1 MRDIVYSFQVSL
13 DGYIEDAS
21 GTITFAS
28 PDAELHQYFNDYE
41 TEFDTHVYGRRLYEM
56 MQYWETADQT
66 ETDPI
71 IVAYAK
77 TWQALEKI
85 VFSKTMTAVEGNAR
99 LATRPLAEELAAL
112 KRASGKQIA
121 IGGATLAAEAV
132 RLDLID
138 RYHVVIYPV
147 LLGGGKR
154 MFPLFEHPLSLQL
167 VEQQTFASGCIA
179 LTYERIRTESL

>member
-21 GTITFAS
+21 GSIAFAS

-66 ETDPI
+66 DTDPI

-85 VFSKTMTAVEGNAR
+85 VFSETMTAVKGNAR

-112 KRASGKQIA
+112 KQSLGKKIA

-138 RYHVVIYPV
+138 QYHVVIYPV

-154 MFPLFEHPLSLQL
+154 MFPLFEQSLSLRL
-167 VEQQTFASGCIA
+167 VDQQTFASSCIA
-179 LTYERIRTESL
+179 LTYERIRTDSL

>member
-1 MRDIVYSFQVSL
+1 MRKLIYSFQVSL

-21 GTITFAS
+21 GSIAFAS

-66 ETDPI
+66 DTDPI

-85 VFSKTMTAVEGNAR
+85 VFSETMTAVKGNAR

-112 KRASGKQIA
+112 KQSPGKKIA

-138 RYHVVIYPV
+138 QYHVVIYPV

-154 MFPLFEHPLSLQL
+154 MFPLFEQSLSLKL
-167 VEQQTFASGCIA
+167 VDQQTFASSCIA
-179 LTYERIRTESL
+179 LTYERVRTDSL

>member
-1 MRDIVYSFQVSL
+1 MRKLIYSFQVSL

-21 GTITFAS
+21 GSIAFAS

-66 ETDPI
+66 DTDPI

-85 VFSKTMTAVEGNAR
+85 VFSETMTAVKGNAR

-112 KRASGKQIA
+112 KQSPGKKIA

-138 RYHVVIYPV
+138 QYHVVIYPV

-154 MFPLFEHPLSLQL
+154 MFPLFEQSLSLRL
-167 VEQQTFASGCIA
+167 VDQQTFASSCIA
-179 LTYERIRTESL
+179 LTYERVRTDSL

>member
-1 MRDIVYSFQVSL
+1 MRKLIYSFQVSL

-21 GTITFAS
+21 GSIAFAS

-66 ETDPI
+66 DTDPI

-85 VFSKTMTAVEGNAR
+85 VFSETMTAVKGNAR

-112 KRASGKQIA
+112 KQSPGKKIA

-138 RYHVVIYPV
+138 QYHVVIYPV

-154 MFPLFEHPLSLQL
+154 MFPLFEQSLSLRL
-167 VEQQTFASGCIA
+167 IDQQTFASSCIA
-179 LTYERIRTESL
+179 LTYERVRTDSL

>member
-21 GTITFAS
+21 GSIDFAS

-41 TEFDTHVYGRRLYEM
+41 RAFDTHVYGRRLYEM
-56 MQYWETADQT
+56 MQYWETADQ
-66 ETDPI
+66 EDEPI
-71 IVAYAK
+71 IVEYAK

-85 VFSKTMTAVEGNAR
+85 IFSRTLDAVEGKAR
-99 LATRPLAEELAAL
+99 LATTSLTEELQAL
-112 KRASGKQIA
+112 KALPGKQIA
-121 IGGATLAAEAV
+121 IGGATLAAEAIELGLV
-132 RLDLID
+132 D

-154 MFPLFEHPLSLQL
+154 MFPVFDQPQSLRL
-167 VEQQTFASGCIA
+167 VETHVFKSGCIA
-179 LTYERIRTESL
+179 LSYEKI

>member
-1 MRDIVYSFQVSL
+1 MRDLVYSFQVSL

-21 GTITFAS
+21 GSIAFAS

-41 TEFDTHVYGRRLYEM
+41 TEFDTHVYGRRLYEIM
-56 MQYWETADQT
+56 YPYWSTADQT

-71 IVAYAK
+71 LIEYAK
-77 TWQALEKI
+77 CWQQLEKV
-85 VFSKTMTAVEGNAR
+85 VFSHTLQSVEGKAR
-99 LATRPLAEELAAL
+99 LATRSLAEEIAYLRTL
-112 KRASGKQIA
+112 PGKQIA

-138 RYHVVIYPV
+138 RYRVVIYPV

-154 MFPLFEHPLSLQL
+154 MFPLFEQPFPLRLID
-167 VEQQTFASGCIA
+167 QQTFASGCIA
-179 LTYERIRTESL
+179 LTYERIRND